1 MQSQVIILCGFVF
14 DIQQIICVCLFVCL
28 ICLWNSPVCFCHNA
42 VQYKPHANPSS
53 LCLSV
58 QQLSSTLNL
67 KCKNWILHFK
77 QIMVFTWNQT
87 QADTKQTVD
96 PECVLMVQDAC
107 MSQKRSWFEYKHG
120 LLLHITPIPLSLN
133 QHLLIV
139 NSLTSKGKKWKK
151 V

>member
-1 MQSQVIILCGFVF
+1 MQSQVIILCGFVSTF
-14 DIQQIICVCLFVCL
+14 LMNFCLCLFVCYM
-28 ICLWNSPVCFCHNA
+28 SVPVCFCHNA

-53 LCLSV
+53 LSF

-67 KCKNWILHFK
+67 KCKDWFLHFK

-107 MSQKRSWFEYKHG
+107 NVTETFLVRIQTWTFIAHHPHPPFSQPAFTVCFHC
-120 LLLHITPIPLSLN
+120 LSRAEMK
-133 QHLLIV
+133 
-139 NSLTSKGKKWKK
+139 KG
-151 V
+151 VL